1 MRKIKEILRL
11 KFELGLKNRE
21 IARSCLI
28 PHTTVANY
36 LRRACDAGLTWPL
49 PPDLDE
55 GTLER
60 QLFADDPWA
69 RTRETRLPDFASI
82 HEEFRRHRHVTLQL
96 LWEEYKE
103 SQSDGYQYSRFC
115 ELYNRWV
122 QKLDLVLRQD
132 HRVGEKM
139 FVDHAGPTVPIVD
152 RETGQVHEA
161 AIFVAV
167 LGASNY
173 TYAEATWNRNLASWI
188 GSHIRT
194 LEFFQGVPAVT
205 VPDNWKTAVK
215 DPCYYEPD
223 LNPTY
228 RDFAQH
234 YGTVIIPARVRKP
247 RDKAKVEAGVLIV
260 ERWIL
265 AALRKHT
272 FHTLAEL
279 NLAIRELLVKLNQRK
294 FRKLDTTREK
304 LFEELERPALKP
316 LPPEP
321 FTFAEW
327 KKARVNIDYH
337 VEIERHY
344 YSVPYQLVHQEVEAR
359 IAAAT
364 VEIFLKGRRIVTH
377 TRSFVPGKHTT
388 LPEHRPKKHQNLEW
402 TASRMIER
410 GLVIGTSTAAA
421 LERIM
426 ESRKH
431 PELGYRSCLGVLR
444 LGERYGRERLETAC
458 RRAVAL
464 NACSYRRIKSML
476 ETGLD
481 RQPLEPVATPA
492 AHTDVHANV
501 RGAGYYRNQL
511 PPPSPATGPGADEE
525 PGRLRLGSP
534 APQRH
539 DHRAFRGR

>member
-1 MRKIKEILRL
+1 MPAERLSMRKIKEILRL

-36 LRRACDAGLTWPL
+36 LRRARDAGLTWPL

-103 SQSDGYQYSRFC
+103 SQPDGYQYSRFC

-205 VPDNWKTAVK
+205 VPDNWKTGVK

-327 KKARVNIDYH
+327 KKARANIDYH

-492 AHTDVHANV
+492 AHRDVHANV
-501 RGAGYYRNQL
+501 RGAGYYRK
-511 PPPSPATGPGADEE
+511 TEVC
-525 PGRLRLGSP
+525 
-534 APQRH
+534 
-539 DHRAFRGR
+539 

>member
-1 MRKIKEILRL
+1 MPAERLSMRKIKEILRL

-36 LRRACDAGLTWPL
+36 LRRARDASLTWPL

-103 SQSDGYQYSRFC
+103 SQPDGYQYSRFC

-205 VPDNWKTAVK
+205 VPDNWKTGVK

-327 KKARVNIDYH
+327 KKARANIDYH

-377 TRSFVPGKHTT
+377 TRSFVPQTHDAARAQAEETPEFGMDRLPHGRTGTRDRHFHSRGSGKNHGVAQASGTR
-388 LPEHRPKKHQNLEW
+388 LPLLPRS
-402 TASRMIER
+402 ASSGGALRKRATGNRLPARR
-410 GLVIGTSTAAA
+410 GV
-421 LERIM
+421 E
-426 ESRKH
+426 
-431 PELGYRSCLGVLR
+431 CLFLQKDQVDARDGA
-444 LGERYGRERLETAC
+444 G
-458 RRAVAL
+458 
-464 NACSYRRIKSML
+464 
-476 ETGLD
+476 
-481 RQPLEPVATPA
+481 PA
-492 AHTDVHANV
+492 A
-501 RGAGYYRNQL
+501 
-511 PPPSPATGPGADEE
+511 S
-525 PGRLRLGSP
+525 
-534 APQRH
+534 
-539 DHRAFRGR
+539 

>member
-1 MRKIKEILRL
+1 MPAERLSMRKIKEILRL

-36 LRRACDAGLTWPL
+36 LRRARDAGLTWPL

-103 SQSDGYQYSRFC
+103 SQPDGYQYSRFC

-327 KKARVNIDYH
+327 KKARANIDYH

-501 RGAGYYRNQL
+501 RGAGYYRKTEV
-511 PPPSPATGPGADEE
+511 S
-525 PGRLRLGSP
+525 
-534 APQRH
+534 
-539 DHRAFRGR
+539 

>member
-36 LRRACDAGLTWPL
+36 LHRARDAGLTWPL

-103 SQSDGYQYSRFC
+103 SQPDGYQYSRFC

-173 TYAEATWNRNLASWI
+173 TYAEATWNRNLVSWI

-205 VPDNWKTAVK
+205 VPDNWKTGVK

-228 RDFAQH
+228 HDFAQH

-327 KKARVNIDYH
+327 KKARANIDYH

-402 TASRMIER
+402 TASRMVER

-501 RGAGYYRNQL
+501 RGAGYYRK
-511 PPPSPATGPGADEE
+511 TEVC
-525 PGRLRLGSP
+525 
-534 APQRH
+534 
-539 DHRAFRGR
+539 

>member
-36 LRRACDAGLTWPL
+36 LRRARDAGLTWPL

-103 SQSDGYQYSRFC
+103 SQPDGYQYSRFC

-173 TYAEATWNRNLASWI
+173 TYAEATWNRNLVSWI

-205 VPDNWKTAVK
+205 VPDNWKTGVK

-228 RDFAQH
+228 HDFAQH

-327 KKARVNIDYH
+327 KKARANIDYH

-501 RGAGYYRNQL
+501 RGAGYYRK
-511 PPPSPATGPGADEE
+511 TEVC
-525 PGRLRLGSP
+525 
-534 APQRH
+534 
-539 DHRAFRGR
+539 

>member
-36 LRRACDAGLTWPL
+36 LRRARDASLTWPL

-103 SQSDGYQYSRFC
+103 SQPDGYQYSRFC

-173 TYAEATWNRNLASWI
+173 TYAEATWNRNLVSWI

-205 VPDNWKTAVK
+205 VPDNWKTGVK

-228 RDFAQH
+228 HDFAQH

-402 TASRMIER
+402 TASRMVER

-501 RGAGYYRNQL
+501 RGAGYYRK
-511 PPPSPATGPGADEE
+511 TEVC
-525 PGRLRLGSP
+525 
-534 APQRH
+534 
-539 DHRAFRGR
+539 

>member
-36 LRRACDAGLTWPL
+36 LRRARDAGLTWPL

-55 GTLER
+55 GTLEH

-103 SQSDGYQYSRFC
+103 SQPDGYQYSRFC

-327 KKARVNIDYH
+327 KKARANIDYH

-501 RGAGYYRNQL
+501 RGAGYYRKTEV
-511 PPPSPATGPGADEE
+511 S
-525 PGRLRLGSP
+525 
-534 APQRH
+534 
-539 DHRAFRGR
+539 

>member
-21 IARSCLI
+21 IARSCLV

-36 LRRACDAGLTWPL
+36 LRRARDAGLTWPL
-49 PPDLDE
+49 PADLDE

-60 QLFADDPWA
+60 QLFADGPG
-69 RTRETRLPDFASI
+69 TRETRLPDFASI

-103 SQSDGYQYSRFC
+103 TQPDGYQYSRFC

-122 QKLDLVLRQD
+122 QKLDVVLRQD

-194 LEFFQGVPAVT
+194 VEFFQGVPAVT
-205 VPDNWKTAVK
+205 VPDNWKTGVK

-279 NLAIRELLVKLNQRK
+279 NLAIRGLLVKLNQRK

-327 KKARVNIDYH
+327 KKARANIDYH

-501 RGAGYYRNQL
+501 RGAGYYRK
-511 PPPSPATGPGADEE
+511 TEVC
-525 PGRLRLGSP
+525 
-534 APQRH
+534 
-539 DHRAFRGR
+539 

>member
-1 MRKIKEILRL
+1 
-11 KFELGLKNRE
+11 
-21 IARSCLI
+21 
-28 PHTTVANY
+28 
-36 LRRACDAGLTWPL
+36 
-49 PPDLDE
+49 
-55 GTLER
+55 
-60 QLFADDPWA
+60 
-69 RTRETRLPDFASI
+69 
-82 HEEFRRHRHVTLQL
+82 
-96 LWEEYKE
+96 
-103 SQSDGYQYSRFC
+103 
-115 ELYNRWV
+115 
-122 QKLDLVLRQD
+122 
-132 HRVGEKM
+132 VGEKM

-327 KKARVNIDYH
+327 KKARANIDYH

-402 TASRMIER
+402 TASRMVER

-501 RGAGYYRNQL
+501 RGAGYYRKTEV
-511 PPPSPATGPGADEE
+511 S
-525 PGRLRLGSP
+525 
-534 APQRH
+534 
-539 DHRAFRGR
+539 

>member
-1 MRKIKEILRL
+1 MPAERLSMRKIKEILRL

-36 LRRACDAGLTWPL
+36 LRRARDASLTWPL

-103 SQSDGYQYSRFC
+103 SQPDGYQYSRFC

-152 RETGQVHEA
+152 RETGQVHAA

-173 TYAEATWNRNLASWI
+173 TYAEATWNRNLVSWI

-194 LEFFQGVPAVT
+194 VEFFQGVPAVT

-327 KKARVNIDYH
+327 KKARANIDYH

-402 TASRMIER
+402 TASRMVER

-501 RGAGYYRNQL
+501 RGAGYYRK
-511 PPPSPATGPGADEE
+511 TEVC
-525 PGRLRLGSP
+525 
-534 APQRH
+534 
-539 DHRAFRGR
+539 

>member
-1 MRKIKEILRL
+1 MPAERLSMRKIKEILRL

-36 LRRACDAGLTWPL
+36 LRRARDAGLTWPL

-103 SQSDGYQYSRFC
+103 SQPDGYQYSRFC

-205 VPDNWKTAVK
+205 VPDNWKTGVK

-265 AALRKHT
+265 AALRKYT

-327 KKARVNIDYH
+327 KKARANIDYH

-402 TASRMIER
+402 TASRMVER

-501 RGAGYYRNQL
+501 RGAGYYRK
-511 PPPSPATGPGADEE
+511 TEVC
-525 PGRLRLGSP
+525 
-534 APQRH
+534 
-539 DHRAFRGR
+539 

>member
-36 LRRACDAGLTWPL
+36 LRRARDAGLTWPL

-103 SQSDGYQYSRFC
+103 SQPDGYQYSRFC

-265 AALRKHT
+265 AALRKYT

-327 KKARVNIDYH
+327 KKARANIDYH

-501 RGAGYYRNQL
+501 RGAGYYRK
-511 PPPSPATGPGADEE
+511 TEVC
-525 PGRLRLGSP
+525 
-534 APQRH
+534 
-539 DHRAFRGR
+539 

>member
-36 LRRACDAGLTWPL
+36 LRRARDAGLTWPL

-103 SQSDGYQYSRFC
+103 SQPDGYQYSRFC

-327 KKARVNIDYH
+327 KKARANIDYH

-501 RGAGYYRNQL
+501 RGAGYYRKTEV
-511 PPPSPATGPGADEE
+511 S
-525 PGRLRLGSP
+525 
-534 APQRH
+534 
-539 DHRAFRGR
+539 